1 MSRRAL
7 AARERCGSGRDPM
20 NHDIQLVRLSPRQMA
35 QVTIVV
41 RCGKIHK
48 FRLRLAMAL
57 MRIAGRLG
65 GFKQVKLVREA
76 RSSHG

>member
-1 MSRRAL
+1 
-7 AARERCGSGRDPM
+7 M

-48 FRLRLAMAL
+48 SRLRLAMAL

-65 GFKQVKLVREA
+65 GFKQVKLVRET
-76 RSSHG
+76 R